1 MSPEAVVR
9 ETLPTLNVAVECLS
23 KAAENEAFLKELR
36 TAIEEAFGRVVAVG
50 SRNYDPIYRLS

>member
-23 KAAENEAFLKELR
+23 KAAEKEAFLKELR
-36 TAIEEAFGRVVAVG
+36 TAIEEAFGRGHRALHFSAGISICV
-50 SRNYDPIYRLS
+50 R

>member
-23 KAAENEAFLKELR
+23 KAAEKEAFLKELR

>member
-9 ETLPTLNVAVECLS
+9 ETLPTLNVAVECS
-23 KAAENEAFLKELR
+23 ASAVEKEAFLKELR
-36 TAIEEAFGRVVAVG
+36 TAIEEVFGRVVAAG